1 MLDIDSI
8 MVALRTGQRTATDAI
23 QEARRA
29 AEGEYGRLFRRSARG
44 KLPSLAPASPLEGSA
59 TMSTFFRRSLPASS
73 ALPDLLSHA
82 SYSPVDCSLHR
93 PMSMAE
99 LVTYRSKTA
108 HTSPMGAGI
117 EAVAADAPDGGY
129 GGV

>member
-1 MLDIDSI
+1 MVDIDSN

-29 AEGEYGRLFRRSARG
+29 AEGEYGRLSRRSALG

-99 LVTYRSKTA
+99 SVTYRSKTA
-108 HTSPMGAGI
+108 HTSPTGPGM
-117 EAVAADAPDGGY
+117 EAVAADAPKSGY